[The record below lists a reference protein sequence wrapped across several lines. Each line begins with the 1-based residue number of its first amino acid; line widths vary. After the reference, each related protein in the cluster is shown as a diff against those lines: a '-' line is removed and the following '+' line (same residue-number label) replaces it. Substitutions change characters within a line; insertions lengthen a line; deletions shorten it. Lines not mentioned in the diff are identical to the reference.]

1 MTTAYNFLKESRVH
15 LVYGGSRYLLKTTP
29 DVSFS
34 QTFAEDAYEVKTL
47 HDQTKMFQGTSV
59 TKANPADF
67 SFTVHLTTEKDE
79 TIVKSLLTDYDSTE
93 GQIRVNSFDLYIV
106 TAESTF
112 KLNECVMVNG
122 DFNLAKG
129 SALTLTVSGQAQK
142 LERVGH
148 GYDPIVGRTPYSLP
162 GSLVSAS
169 STRTPT
175 LSLIDVEVSGS
186 DVSNIIS
193 ATLSVQNE
201 IEWTPYETLQSSLSV
216 TSASNAMY
224 PSGFTLGRRVV
235 SGNIV
240 QYITSNNSSTVQT
253 FNTDTTVRVKTVVN
267 GSTFLDANL
276 ANCMFT
282 KRTTPADVFT
292 QAFDYRLIGNPA
304 NLSTVI
310 TY

>member
-1 MTTAYNFLKESRVH
+1 MTAYNFLKESNVH

-29 DVSFS
+29 NVSFS

-67 SFTVHLTTEKDE
+67 SFTVSLTTEKDE
-79 TIVKSLLTDYDSTE
+79 TIVKSLLTDYDST
-93 GQIRVNSFDLYIV
+93 GSNVKSFDLYIV
-106 TAESTF
+106 TGESTF
-112 KLNECVMVNG
+112 KLSSCVIING

-129 SALTLTVSGQAQK
+129 SALTLTVSGQASK
-142 LERVGH
+142 LERVG
-148 GYDPIVGRTPYSLP
+148 DEDYSLP

-240 QYITSNNSSTVQT
+240 QYVTSNNSNTVQT
-253 FNTDTTVRVKTVVN
+253 FNTDTTVRVKTLVN

-282 KRTTPADVFT
+282 KRTTPAEAFT

>member
-1 MTTAYNFLKESRVH
+1 MVAYNFLKESNVH
-15 LVYGGSRYLLKTTP
+15 LVYGGSRYLIKTTP

-47 HDQTKMFQGTSV
+47 HDQTKMFQGTSI

-67 SFTVHLTTEKDE
+67 SFTVHLTKEKDE
-79 TIVKSLLTDYDSTE
+79 TIVKSLLTDYDTTE
-93 GQIRVNSFDLYIV
+93 GQTRIKTFDLYIV
-106 TAESTF
+106 TGESTF
-112 KLNECVMVNG
+112 KLNECVLING
-122 DFNLAKG
+122 DFNLSKG
-129 SALTLTVSGQAQK
+129 SASTLAVAGQGQK
-142 LERVGH
+142 LERVG
-148 GYDPIVGRTPYSLP
+148 DASYSLP

-175 LSLIDVEVSGS
+175 LSLIDVEVGGS
-186 DVSNIIS
+186 DVTNIIS

-253 FNTDTTVRVKTVVN
+253 FNTDTTVRVKTVVD

-282 KRTTPADVFT
+282 KRANVADVFT
-292 QAFDYRLIGNPA
+292 QTFDYRLVGNPA

>member
-1 MTTAYNFLKESRVH
+1 MTAYNFLKESNVH

-47 HDQTKMFQGTSV
+47 HDQTKMFQGTSI

-67 SFTVHLTTEKDE
+67 SFTVSLTTEKDE
-79 TIVKSLLTDYDSTE
+79 TIVKSLLTDYDATE
-93 GQIRVNSFDLYIV
+93 GQTRINSFDLYIV
-106 TAESTF
+106 SSESTF
-112 KLNECVMVNG
+112 KLNECVITNG
-122 DFNLAKG
+122 DFNLSKG

-142 LERVGH
+142 LERVGNAS
-148 GYDPIVGRTPYSLP
+148 YSLP

-175 LSLIDVEVSGS
+175 LSLIDVEVGGS

-201 IEWTPYETLQSSLSV
+201 IEWTPYETLHSSLSV
-216 TSASNAMY
+216 TNASNAMY

-240 QYITSNNSSTVQT
+240 QYVTSNNSSTVQS
-253 FNTDTTVRVKTVVN
+253 FNIDTTVRVKTVVN

-282 KRTTPADVFT
+282 KRTDITDVFT

>member
-1 MTTAYNFLKESRVH
+1 MTSYNFLRESNVH
-15 LVYGGSRYLLKTTP
+15 LVYGGSRYLLKTAP

-47 HDQTKMFQGTSV
+47 HDQTKMFQGTSI

-93 GQIRVNSFDLYIV
+93 GQTRINSFDLYIV
-106 TAESTF
+106 TGESTF
-112 KLNECVMVNG
+112 KLNECVITEGN
-122 DFNLAKG
+122 FNLAKG
-129 SALTLTVSGQAQK
+129 SPLSLAVSGQAQK
-142 LERVGH
+142 LERVGNAS
-148 GYDPIVGRTPYSLP
+148 YSLP
-162 GSLVSAS
+162 GSLASAS

-193 ATLSVQNE
+193 ATLTVQNE
-201 IEWTPYETLQSSLSV
+201 IQWTPYETLQSSLSV
-216 TSASNAMY
+216 TNASNAMY

-235 SGNIV
+235 SGSIV
-240 QYITSNNSSTVQT
+240 QYITDNNSSTVQS
-253 FNTDTTVRVKTVVN
+253 FNTDTAVRIKTLVN

-282 KRTTPADVFT
+282 KRMSQNEVFT

>member
-1 MTTAYNFLKESRVH
+1 MTAYNFLKESKVH

-29 DVSFS
+29 NVSFS

-79 TIVKSLLTDYDSTE
+79 TIVKSLLTDYDST
-93 GQIRVNSFDLYIV
+93 GSNIKSFDLYIV
-106 TAESTF
+106 TGESTF
-112 KLNECVMVNG
+112 KLSSCVIING

-129 SALTLTVSGQAQK
+129 SALTLTVSGQASK
-142 LERVGH
+142 LERVG
-148 GYDPIVGRTPYSLP
+148 DEDYSLP

-240 QYITSNNSSTVQT
+240 QYVTSNNSSTVQT

-282 KRTTPADVFT
+282 KRTTPADAFT

>member
-1 MTTAYNFLKESRVH
+1 MTAYNFLKESNVH

-47 HDQTKMFQGTSV
+47 HYQTKMFQGTSI

-67 SFTVHLTTEKDE
+67 SFTVSLTTEKDE
-79 TIVKSLLTDYDSTE
+79 TIVKSLLTDYDATE
-93 GQIRVNSFDLYIV
+93 GQTRINSFDLYIV
-106 TAESTF
+106 SSESTF
-112 KLNECVMVNG
+112 KLNECVITNG
-122 DFNLAKG
+122 DFNLSKG

-142 LERVGH
+142 LERVGNAS
-148 GYDPIVGRTPYSLP
+148 YSLP
-162 GSLVSAS
+162 GSLASAS

-175 LSLIDVEVSGS
+175 LSLIDVEVGGS

-201 IEWTPYETLQSSLSV
+201 IEWTPYETLHSSLSV
-216 TSASNAMY
+216 TNASNAMY

-240 QYITSNNSSTVQT
+240 QYVTSNNSSTVQS

-282 KRTTPADVFT
+282 KRTDITDVFT

>member
-1 MTTAYNFLKESRVH
+1 MTAYNFLKESNVH

-47 HDQTKMFQGTSV
+47 HDQTKMFQGTSI

-67 SFTVHLTTEKDE
+67 SFTVSLTTEKDE
-79 TIVKSLLTDYDSTE
+79 TIVKSLLTDYDTTE
-93 GQIRVNSFDLYIV
+93 GQTRINSFDLYIV
-106 TAESTF
+106 SSESTF
-112 KLNECVMVNG
+112 KLNECVITNG

-142 LERVGH
+142 LERVGNAS
-148 GYDPIVGRTPYSLP
+148 YSLP

-175 LSLIDVEVSGS
+175 LSLIDVEVGGS

-201 IEWTPYETLQSSLSV
+201 IDWTPYETLHSSLSV
-216 TSASNAMY
+216 TNASNAVY

-240 QYITSNNSSTVQT
+240 QYVTSNNSSTVQS

-292 QAFDYRLIGNPA
+292 QSFDYRLIGNPA

>member
-1 MTTAYNFLKESRVH
+1 MTAYNFLKESNVH

-47 HDQTKMFQGTSV
+47 HDQTKMFQGTSI
-59 TKANPADF
+59 TRANPADF
-67 SFTVHLTTEKDE
+67 SFTVSLTTEKDE
-79 TIVKSLLTDYDSTE
+79 TIVKSLLTDYDATE
-93 GQIRVNSFDLYIV
+93 GQTRINSFDLYIV
-106 TAESTF
+106 SSESTF
-112 KLNECVMVNG
+112 KLNECVITNG
-122 DFNLAKG
+122 DFNLSKG

-142 LERVGH
+142 LERVGNAS
-148 GYDPIVGRTPYSLP
+148 YSLP

-175 LSLIDVEVSGS
+175 LSLIDVEVGGS

-201 IEWTPYETLQSSLSV
+201 IEWTPYETLHSSLSV
-216 TSASNAMY
+216 TNASNAMY

-240 QYITSNNSSTVQT
+240 QYVTSNNSSTVQS

-282 KRTTPADVFT
+282 KRTDITDVFT

>member
-1 MTTAYNFLKESRVH
+1 MTAYNFLKESNVH

-47 HDQTKMFQGTSV
+47 HDQTKMFQGTSI

-79 TIVKSLLTDYDSTE
+79 TIVKSLLTDYDATE
-93 GQIRVNSFDLYIV
+93 GQTRINSFDLYIV
-106 TAESTF
+106 SGESTF
-112 KLNECVMVNG
+112 KLNECVITSG

-142 LERVGH
+142 LERVG
-148 GYDPIVGRTPYSLP
+148 IASYSLP

-175 LSLIDVEVSGS
+175 LSLIDVEVGGS

-201 IEWTPYETLQSSLSV
+201 ITWTPYETLQSSLSV
-216 TSASNAMY
+216 TNASNAMY

-240 QYITSNNSSTVQT
+240 QYITSNNSSTAQS

-282 KRTTPADVFT
+282 KRTSPADVFT
-292 QAFDYRLIGNPA
+292 QSFDYRLIGNPA

>member
-1 MTTAYNFLKESRVH
+1 MTAYNFLRESNVH

-47 HDQTKMFQGTSV
+47 HDQTKMFQGTSI
-59 TKANPADF
+59 TKANPANF
-67 SFTVHLTTEKDE
+67 SFTVSLTTEKDE
-79 TIVKSLLTDYDSTE
+79 TIVKSLLTDYDATE
-93 GQIRVNSFDLYIV
+93 GQTRVNSFDLYIV
-106 TAESTF
+106 TGESTF
-112 KLNECVMVNG
+112 KLNECVITNG

-129 SALTLTVSGQAQK
+129 SNLTLAVSGQAQK
-142 LERVGH
+142 LERVG
-148 GYDPIVGRTPYSLP
+148 DASYSLP

-175 LSLIDVEVSGS
+175 LSLIDVEVGGS

-193 ATLSVQNE
+193 ATLSVQND
-201 IEWTPYETLQSSLSV
+201 ISWTPFETLQSSLSV
-216 TSASNAMY
+216 TNALNAMY

-235 SGNIV
+235 SGNIT
-240 QYITSNNSSTVQT
+240 QYITENNSSTVQS
-253 FNTDTTVRVKTVVN
+253 FNTDTTVRIKTLVS

-282 KRTTPADVFT
+282 KRMNQSEVFT
-292 QAFDYRLIGNPA
+292 QTFDYRLIGNPA

>member
-1 MTTAYNFLKESRVH
+1 MAKYNFRKESKVH
-15 LVYGGSRYLLKTTP
+15 LVYGGSRYLIKTTP
-29 DVSFS
+29 DISFS

-47 HDQTKMFQGTSV
+47 HDQTKMFLGTSI

-67 SFTVHLTTEKDE
+67 SFTTHLTKEKDE
-79 TIVKSLLTDYDSTE
+79 TIVKSLLTDIETVG
-93 GQIRVNSFDLYIV
+93 GQTRVKSFDLYIV
-106 TAESTF
+106 SSESTF
-112 KLNECVMVNG
+112 KLTGCIIRNG
-122 DFNLAKG
+122 DFNFSQN
-129 SALTLTVSGQAQK
+129 SATTLTVSGQAQK
-142 LERVGH
+142 LERIGNAS
-148 GYDPIVGRTPYSLP
+148 YSLP

-193 ATLSVQNE
+193 ATLSVQND
-201 IEWTPYETLQSSLSV
+201 ISWTPYETLQSSLSV
-216 TSASNAMY
+216 TNASNAVY
-224 PSGFTLGRRVV
+224 PTGFTVGNRIV
-235 SGNIV
+235 SGNIK
-240 QYITSNNSSTVQT
+240 QYVTDANSSTVQS
-253 FNTDTTVRVKTVVN
+253 FNTDTTVRLKTIVN

-282 KRTTPADVFT
+282 KRSQLEDLLT
-292 QAFDYRLIGNPA
+292 QSFDYRLVVTPA

>member
-1 MTTAYNFLKESRVH
+1 MTAYNFLRESNVH

-47 HDQTKMFQGTSV
+47 HDQTKMFQGTSI
-59 TKANPADF
+59 TKANPANF
-67 SFTVHLTTEKDE
+67 SFTVSLTTEKDE
-79 TIVKSLLTDYDSTE
+79 TIVKSLLTDYDST
-93 GQIRVNSFDLYIV
+93 GSSIKTFDLFIV
-106 TAESTF
+106 TGESTF
-112 KLNECVMVNG
+112 KLNECVITNG

-129 SALTLTVSGQAQK
+129 SNLTLAVSGQAQK

-148 GYDPIVGRTPYSLP
+148 GYDPSEGLTPYSLP

-175 LSLIDVEVSGS
+175 LSLIDVEVGGS

-193 ATLSVQNE
+193 ATLSVQND
-201 IEWTPYETLQSSLSV
+201 ISWTPYETLQSSLSV
-216 TSASNAMY
+216 TNASNAMY

-235 SGNIV
+235 SGNIT
-240 QYITSNNSSTVQT
+240 QYITENNSSTVQS
-253 FNTDTTVRVKTVVN
+253 FNTDTTVRIKTLVS

-282 KRTTPADVFT
+282 KRMSQNEVFT
-292 QAFDYRLIGNPA
+292 QTFDYRLIGNPA

>member
-1 MTTAYNFLKESRVH
+1 
-15 LVYGGSRYLLKTTP
+15 
-29 DVSFS
+29 
-34 QTFAEDAYEVKTL
+34 
-47 HDQTKMFQGTSV
+47 MFQGTSV

-67 SFTVHLTTEKDE
+67 SFTVSLTTEKDE
-79 TIVKSLLTDYDSTE
+79 TIVKSLLTDYDST
-93 GQIRVNSFDLYIV
+93 GSNVKSFDLYIV
-106 TAESTF
+106 TGESTF
-112 KLNECVMVNG
+112 KLNECVIING

-129 SALTLTVSGQAQK
+129 SALTLTVSGQASK

-148 GYDPIVGRTPYSLP
+148 GYDPLEGLTPYSLP

-240 QYITSNNSSTVQT
+240 QYVTSNNSSTVQT
-253 FNTDTTVRVKTVVN
+253 FNTDTTVRVKTLVN

-282 KRTTPADVFT
+282 KRTTPAEAFT